1 MEGSDYLI
9 IYLKPKVSG
18 YSANNRFRSV
28 LLPEPDGPQMTRGRG
43 PCLTIVAMAVS
54 GKEWG
59 LVILNMWEEGMS

>member
-1 MEGSDYLI
+1 MEGSDCLI

-43 PCLTIVAMAVS
+43 PCLTIVAMAVG
-54 GKEWG
+54 GKE
-59 LVILNMWEEGMS
+59 